1 MTYRQDPARQARAKW
16 HALLNNG
23 QQYAAIDRR
32 GNIIAHGM
40 RPNSHALK
48 VACGV
53 DPALQVVRVADQI

>member
-1 MTYRQDPARQARAKW
+1 MTYKPDPSRTARAKW

-32 GNIIAHGM
+32 DNIIAHGM
-40 RPNSHALK
+40 RPNSHAIK

-53 DPALQVVRVADQI
+53 DPALTVVRVADQI